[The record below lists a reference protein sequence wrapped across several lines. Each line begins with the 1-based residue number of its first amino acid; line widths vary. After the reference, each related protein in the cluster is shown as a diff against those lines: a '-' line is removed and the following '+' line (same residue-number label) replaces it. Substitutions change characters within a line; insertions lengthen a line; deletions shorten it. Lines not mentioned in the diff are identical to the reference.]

1 MFQLT
6 LTDLMAGGR
15 PYRPV
20 SEACRLGAGHELKK
34 TSWETGQCV
43 GGFAGVGVG
52 LVGPGSGVDLNSAEL
67 APQYLGGASPLEC
80 GEESA
85 P

>member
-1 MFQLT
+1 
-6 LTDLMAGGR
+6 MAALIALS
-15 PYRPV
+15 P
-20 SEACRLGAGHELKK
+20 ELAGWGLVMSLRKPPGK
-34 TSWETGQCV
+34 QASVC

-52 LVGPGSGVDLNSAEL
+52 LVGLGGVDLNSAEL

-80 GEESA
+80 GEESV